1 MKMKIAI
8 ASDLHLEFG
17 SVTIKNSQQAQVLIL
32 SGDICVAADIQSLK
46 SASFLDSARSNR
58 IRDFFNQCAAEFP
71 HVIMVMGNHE
81 HYHGDFATTQTV
93 LQQLL
98 DQEGCSN
105 VHLLEKTSA
114 TVDHVTFLGGT
125 LWTSLNS
132 RDSRT
137 MSEIV
142 RYLNDFQQIKNSST
156 PVSYRATVD
165 GQAQFKTRTGKF
177 TPNDLVNDHEACLE
191 YICTQTDADPGS
203 TFVVVGHHAP
213 SPLSVAAQYAGQT
226 LINGAYMSDLTDF
239 ITARPQIR
247 LWTHG
252 HTHHDFDYVIG
263 QTRIV
268 CNPRGYVGHE
278 ARADHW
284 QLKYVDI

>member
-1 MKMKIAI
+1 MKIAI
-8 ASDLHLEFG
+8 ASDLHIEFG
-17 SVTIKNSQQAQVLIL
+17 SVTIKNSQLAQVLIL
-32 SGDICVAADIQSLK
+32 SGDICVAADISSLNMTT
-46 SASFLDSARSNR
+46 FLDSARSTR
-58 IRDFFNQCAAEFP
+58 IREFFNQCAAEFS

-93 LQQLL
+93 LQQML

-105 VHLLEKTSA
+105 VHLLEKTSV

-125 LWTSLNS
+125 LWTNLNN

-137 MSEIV
+137 MHEIPHFM
-142 RYLNDFQQIKNSST
+142 NDFRQIKNSSI
-156 PVSYRATVD
+156 PVSYRSTVD
-165 GQAQFKTRTGKF
+165 GQAQFKTRPGKF
-177 TPNDLVNDHEACLE
+177 TPSDQVNDHEACLE
-191 YICTQTDADPGS
+191 YIRTQTDANPDS

-213 SPLSVAAQYAGQT
+213 SPFSVAAQYAGQT
-226 LINGAYMSDLTDF
+226 LINGAYMSDLSDF

-263 QTRIV
+263 QTRVV